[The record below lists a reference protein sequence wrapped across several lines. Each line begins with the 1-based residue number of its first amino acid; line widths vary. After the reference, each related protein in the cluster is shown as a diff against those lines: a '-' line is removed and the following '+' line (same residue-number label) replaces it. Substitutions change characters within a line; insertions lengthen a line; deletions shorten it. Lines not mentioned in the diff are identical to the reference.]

1 MVSGIFR
8 FMYSSGALKYLGAFL
23 WGIAS
28 VLLSPCGISLVP
40 LVVGYVANT
49 DTPSHWRAFKISCAF
64 CLGVII
70 NLSLV
75 AFVTSSIG
83 ALLGGYERFLTL
95 ITAGV
100 FIVMGL
106 QIIGV
111 IRLRFF
117 AFDSRIKGTESQDMK
132 GAVILGILSGLAI
145 GPCNIAYVSPV
156 LSLAMSEASGGITG
170 AIMLVVCYALGY
182 CAVLVGS
189 GTFAQIFSEFLHS
202 GEDSILSSMV
212 RAVNILC
219 GTALIIGGIYLISEV
234 RF

>member
-1 MVSGIFR
+1 MLSGIFK
-8 FMYSSGALKYLGAFL
+8 FMYSSGAIKYLGAFL
-23 WGIAS
+23 WGVAS

-49 DTPSHWRAFKISCAF
+49 DNPSHFRAFRISCAF
-64 CLGVII
+64 CVGIII

-75 AFVTSSIG
+75 AFVTSGIG
-83 ALLGGYERFLTL
+83 MLLGGYERFLTL

-106 QIIGV
+106 QIMGV
-111 IRLRFF
+111 IRLKFL
-117 AFDSRIKGTESQDMK
+117 AFGSRVKGTESQDMK
-132 GAVILGILSGLAI
+132 GAVVLGILSGLAI

-156 LSLAMSEASGGITG
+156 LSLAMSEASGGIVG
-170 AIMLVVCYALGY
+170 AVMMVLCYALGY
-182 CAVLVGS
+182 CTVLVGT

-202 GEDSILSSMV
+202 GEDSILSWMV

-219 GTALIIGGIYLISEV
+219 GTALVIGGIYLVSEV

>member
-1 MVSGIFR
+1 MLSRIFG
-8 FMYSSGALKYLGAFL
+8 FMYSSGAIKYLGSFL

-83 ALLGGYERFLTL
+83 MILGGYERFLTL

-111 IRLRFF
+111 IKLKFF
-117 AFDSRIKGTESQDMK
+117 AFDSRVKGTESQDMK

-156 LSLAMSEASGGITG
+156 LSLAMSEASSGIAG
-170 AIMLVVCYALGY
+170 AVMMVMCYALGY
-182 CAVLVGS
+182 CTGHLLRYS
-189 GTFAQIFSEFLHS
+189 RSFF
-202 GEDSILSSMV
+202 
-212 RAVNILC
+212 
-219 GTALIIGGIYLISEV
+219 TAARTVYCRGL
-234 RF
+234 

>member
-8 FMYSSGALKYLGAFL
+8 FMYSSGAVKYLGALL
-23 WGIAS
+23 WGMAS
-28 VLLSPCGISLVP
+28 VILSPCGISLVP

-49 DTPSHWRAFKISCAF
+49 DNPSHWRAFRISCAF
-64 CLGVII
+64 CLGIII
-70 NLSLV
+70 NLALV
-75 AFVTSSIG
+75 AFVTSGIG
-83 ALLGGYERFLTL
+83 MLLGGYERFLTL

-106 QIIGV
+106 QIMGV
-111 IRLRFF
+111 LKLKLF
-117 AFDSRIKGTESQDMK
+117 AFGSRVKGTEAQNMK

-156 LSLAMSEASGGITG
+156 LSLAMSEASGGIAG
-170 AIMLVVCYALGY
+170 AVMLVMCYALGY
-182 CAVLVGS
+182 CAVLVGA

-202 GEDSILSSMV
+202 GEDSVLSWMV
-212 RAVNILC
+212 KTVNVIC
-219 GTALIIGGIYLISEV
+219 GIVLIIGGIYLISEV